1 MKHILAKILT
11 TAAIAS
17 TLLVSAQAMDYNFTT
32 DAPRDFYKSG
42 SYEDVYG
49 SQYNYGGKNVVDFQ
63 IPELEYGRFSTT
75 QTGVMERTILPGLQA
90 AVATSDGTVGGGYG
104 VSGGGPLTVLTEA
117 GSMAG
122 STEAFLPATSVS
134 QITVSDVTSQQTA
147 YTSVEGMKR
156 SDGSIGTVKI
166 PSLDI
171 SMKVWEGET
180 NESMNKGMGHY
191 SSTSAWNGNVGL
203 CGHNRGA
210 KYVIGSIKNLKKGD
224 TITYTT
230 VLGTRTYAVETVTTI
245 SNDDWSYLQATSD
258 NRITITTCLAD
269 HPESRVCVQAIEV
282 R

>member
-1 MKHILAKILT
+1 MKRILSKILLT
-11 TAAIAS
+11 TA
-17 TLLVSAQAMDYNFTT
+17 TVSMLMVSVQAMDYSFTT

-49 SQYNYGGKNVVDFQ
+49 SQYNYGGKNVIDYQV
-63 IPELEYGRFSTT
+63 PELEYGQFSTT

-90 AVATSDGTVGGGYG
+90 AVATSDGSGGGGYG
-104 VSGGGPLTVLTEA
+104 VSGGGPITVLTEGTGA
-117 GSMAG
+117 GGAE
-122 STEAFLPATSVS
+122 TFLPATSVS
-134 QITVSDVTSQQTA
+134 NPTGTQTPPQQTA

-171 SMKVWEGET
+171 NMKVWEGET
-180 NESMNKGMGHY
+180 NASMKKGLGHY
-191 SSTSAWNGNVGL
+191 SSTSAWSGNVGV

-224 TITYTT
+224 TVTYTT
-230 VLGTRTYAVETVTTI
+230 NLGTRTYAVETVTTV
-245 SNDDWSYLQATSD
+245 SNDDWSYLQATAD

-269 HPESRVCVQAIEV
+269 HPESRVVVQAVEV